1 MPMHLDAVATY
12 ILSMGLMV
20 ILLLVWLVHR
30 QRTGQGFSLW
40 LVSAVVG
47 IMLGSVGSYAAVC
60 GAGFMITAVPKPL
73 PADAQAVSA
82 AAQMAASTPTAAATA
97 APAGGMG
104 GSGMGGGMGMGG
116 GRGPNPKRDLT
127 TLVRKLNLLTDDI
140 SLKLTPEQ
148 TTALLKGLNGV
159 DAAEKFTDDHAKQ
172 MHEELS
178 AILSDDQKAKLDAIG
193 LPFGRPSGGGG
204 MGSGQPDPD
213 ANPFRQENNS
223 KALKSFRARFAPA
236 GS

>member
-47 IMLGSVGSYAAVC
+47 IMLGSVGSYAVVC

-73 PADAQAVSA
+73 PADAQAVSV
-82 AAQMAASTPTAAATA
+82 AAQMAASTPTAAATS

-104 GSGMGGGMGMGG
+104 GSGMGGGMGMGGG

-159 DAAEKFTDDHAKQ
+159 DAAEKFTDDDAKQ

-178 AILSDDQKAKLDAIG
+178 SILSDDQKAKLDAIG
-193 LPFGRPSGGGG
+193 LPFGRPAG
-204 MGSGQPDPD
+204 MGGGQPDPD
-213 ANPFRQENNS
+213 ANPFQQENNS
-223 KALKSFRARFAPA
+223 KALKSFLARFAPA